1 MIAVSIVLSF
11 AVNSA
16 SFNEIEE
23 TAFPTLDTSTVYP
36 QSLVPD
42 MLKFRKL
49 LLRRY
54 ELLSPTEQVVLLS
67 ATVMGFTF
75 TSSAIVSLCPIIM
88 SAARFN
94 SQSPLFESAGP
105 IKSADV
111 ANCMASFVQ
120 SNWIIE
126 TSFVKQEFR
135 FSHPIIYLNLRS
147 LITLDQLDK
156 VHVEM
161 IKTILLKK
169 SKLDSD
175 YYLLLSMHFSH
186 VKASNALD
194 NTVKAVVASLRPTN
208 IKLNTLLVLEL
219 LHFSQAY
226 CSSSIDAMI
235 LGKAILLIRMVLKKH
250 MHELPS
256 LEDPSAAEPSVRNPD
271 SCYGCLMRAFMGGK
285 TAHPTSGK
293 VGLVKFNSVAPDEE
307 TSFNS
312 NNSSEHSGIV
322 FMPFHFHTTP
332 IIGKSS
338 IVLFQAI
345 PPCLLSFEP
354 SRRVRTNPHCA
365 SLRARPCTF
374 WICWSS

>member
-1 MIAVSIVLSF
+1 MIAGWIVLSF

-54 ELLSPTEQVVLLS
+54 ELLSPTERVVLLS

-88 SAARFN
+88 SAVRFY
-94 SQSPLFESAGP
+94 SQSAGP
-105 IKSADV
+105 IKLADV

-147 LITLDQLDK
+147 LITLDLLDK

-208 IKLNTLLVLEL
+208 IKPNTLLVLEL
-219 LHFSQAY
+219 MHFSQAY

-235 LGKAILLIRMVLKKH
+235 LGKAILLIRMVLKKYL
-250 MHELPS
+250 HELSS

-322 FMPFHFHTTP
+322 FMPRHFHATP
-332 IIGKSS
+332 MIGKSS

-345 PPCLLSFEP
+345 PP
-354 SRRVRTNPHCA
+354 
-365 SLRARPCTF
+365 
-374 WICWSS
+374 

>member
-1 MIAVSIVLSF
+1 MSF

-16 SFNEIEE
+16 SFNEFDV
-23 TAFPTLDTSTVYP
+23 TAFPTLDTSIVYP

-75 TSSAIVSLCPIIM
+75 TASAIVSLCPIIM

-94 SQSPLFESAGP
+94 SRSAS
-105 IKSADV
+105 INSADV
-111 ANCMASFVQ
+111 AHCTASFVQ

-135 FSHPIIYLNLRS
+135 FSHPIVYLNLRS
-147 LITLDQLDK
+147 LIPPDQLDK

-169 SKLDSD
+169 SKMDCD

-186 VKASNALD
+186 IKASNALD

-208 IKLNTLLVLEL
+208 IKPNILLVLEL

-226 CSSSIDAMI
+226 CSSSIDVMI
-235 LGKAILLIRMVLKKH
+235 LGKAILLIRTMLKKYL
-250 MHELPS
+250 HESSS
-256 LEDPSAAEPSVRNPD
+256 LVDTSAAEPPIHNPD
-271 SCYGCLMRAFMGGK
+271 SCCGFLMRAFTRSK
-285 TAHPTSGK
+285 ANHPASSK
-293 VGLVKFNSVAPDEE
+293 LGLVKFNSVAPDEE
-307 TSFNS
+307 TSYNS
-312 NNSSEHSGIV
+312 NNSSDHSGIV
-322 FMPFHFHTTP
+322 
-332 IIGKSS
+332 
-338 IVLFQAI
+338 
-345 PPCLLSFEP
+345 
-354 SRRVRTNPHCA
+354 
-365 SLRARPCTF
+365 
-374 WICWSS
+374 